1 MLTTSS
7 LLRIRHIA
15 AGSRVRCL
23 AALSLSLVA
32 ALSGGA
38 DWLHFRGSDTSGI
51 STETGLPTTW
61 SATENVAWKTALPGR
76 GVSSPIVVAGKVIV
90 TSSSGFRDDKLHVL
104 CVDAASGKVDWH
116 RQFWATGRSLHHPT
130 SSNAAPSPTSD
141 GRRVYAF
148 FSSNDLVCIEL
159 DGTVRW
165 MRGLTY
171 DFPTAVN
178 DVGMSSSPVVVDD
191 TVIVQVECK
200 GDSFS
205 AGIDADTGE
214 TRWQLPRLK
223 DMNWCSPALMPLS
236 DGRQA
241 VLLQSPDR
249 LTAHEPRTGKE
260 LWAYV
265 APCSSIP
272 SAVADDKLVLV
283 PSAGLTALR
292 AVASGT
298 PEVVWK
304 ENRLGPGNSSP
315 VTHGDLVYVINR
327 GGVLVSGKL
336 SDGSIVAQLRLGGSF
351 WATPIIAGDHLYAAN
366 EEGITHVVKLGEKP
380 EIVAKN
386 ELGEPVLGT
395 PAIGGGAL
403 FIRSDGNL
411 WKIASG
417 K

>member
-1 MLTTSS
+1 MAS
-7 LLRIRHIA
+7 
-15 AGSRVRCL
+15 
-23 AALSLSLVA
+23 AAL
-32 ALSGGA
+32 ALTVVLAGGA

-51 STETGLPTTW
+51 STVANLPTSW
-61 SATENVAWKTALPGR
+61 STDENVAWKTALPGR

-130 SSNAAPSPTSD
+130 SANAAPSPTSD
-141 GRRVYAF
+141 GKRVYAF
-148 FSSNDLVCIEL
+148 FSSNDLVCIDL

-165 MRGLTY
+165 MRGFTY
-171 DFPTAVN
+171 DYPTAVN

-191 TVIVQVECK
+191 TVVVQVECK
-200 GDSFS
+200 GDSFA
-205 AGIDADTGE
+205 AGVDGETGE

-223 DMNWCSPALMPLS
+223 DMNWCSPALMPLGN
-236 DGRQA
+236 GRQA

-249 LTAHEPRTGKE
+249 LTAHDPRSGKE

-272 SAVADDKLVLV
+272 SATADEKLVLV

-292 AVASGT
+292 ANGSGT
-298 PEVVWK
+298 PEVLWK
-304 ENRLGPGNSSP
+304 ENRLAPGNSSP
-315 VTHGDLVYVINR
+315 VTHGNRVYVINR
-327 GGVLVSGKL
+327 GGVLVAGNL
-336 SDGSIVAQLRLGGSF
+336 ADGDVAAQLRLGGSF
-351 WATPIIAGDHLYAAN
+351 WATPIVAGDHLYAAN
-366 EEGITHVVKLGEKP
+366 DAGVTYVVKLGDKP

-395 PAIGGGAL
+395 PAVGDGAL

-411 WKIASG
+411 WKIANSR
-417 K
+417 

>member
-1 MLTTSS
+1 M
-7 LLRIRHIA
+7 
-15 AGSRVRCL
+15 
-23 AALSLSLVA
+23 ALSLSLLA
-32 ALSGGA
+32 GLASGA
-38 DWLHFRGSDTSGI
+38 DWLHFRGSDTSGV
-51 STETGLPTTW
+51 STEAGLPTTW
-61 SATENVAWKTALPGR
+61 SATENVAWQTALPGR
-76 GVSSPIVVAGKVIV
+76 GVSSPIVVGGKVIV
-90 TSSSGFRDDKLHVL
+90 TSSSGFRDDKLHVV
-104 CVDAASGKVDWH
+104 CVDAGSGQIEWH

-148 FSSNDLVCIEL
+148 FSSNDLVCIDL

-165 MRGLTY
+165 VRGLTY

-205 AGIDADTGE
+205 TGIDAKTGE
-214 TRWQLPRLK
+214 THWQLPRLK
-223 DMNWCSPALMPLS
+223 EMNWCSPALMPLG

-249 LTAHEPRTGKE
+249 LTAHDPRTGKE
-260 LWAYV
+260 LWAHV
-265 APCSSIP
+265 EACSSIP
-272 SAVADDKLVLV
+272 SATADKNLVLV
-283 PSAGLTALR
+283 PAAGLTALR
-292 AVASGT
+292 AGASGT
-298 PEVVWK
+298 PEVLWK
-304 ENRLGPGNSSP
+304 ENRLAPGNSSP
-315 VTHGDLVYVINR
+315 VTHGERVYVINR
-327 GGVLVSGKL
+327 GGVLVAGNL
-336 SDGSIVAQLRLGGSF
+336 SDGDVAAQLRLGGSF
-351 WATPIIAGDHLYAAN
+351 WATPIVAGDHLYAAN
-366 EEGITHVVKLGEKP
+366 EAGVTYVVKLGDKP

-395 PAIGGGAL
+395 PAVGGGAL

-411 WKIASG
+411 WKIAGG